1 MAKRKTGLGR
11 GLSSILSDS
20 QEGETDVAVQKKERK
35 PSASALR
42 ELNFKEILIKE
53 IETNPFQPRIE
64 FEETALEELA
74 LSIKVQG
81 IIQPITV
88 RRLSRNEYQL
98 ISGERRFRASQ
109 LAGLT
114 KIPAYIKEVEDQQ
127 MMEMALIE
135 NIQRKDLNAL
145 EISLSYQRL
154 IDECGLK
161 HEELGDRVGK
171 GRSTVN
177 NYLRLLKLPP
187 EIQLGLQGEHIS
199 MGHAKALLGIE
210 EVDIQLSVYEKI
222 LSEDLSVRKTE
233 ELVRS
238 LQKDKNSVAKDR
250 TPSDHSNEVSRLQ
263 TDLSSHFGTKVKV
276 SLNSNDKGEIKIPFM
291 SIDDLNRLLE
301 IIKP

>member
-1 MAKRKTGLGR
+1 MAKKKTGLGR
-11 GLSSILSDS
+11 GLSSILSD
-20 QEGETDVAVQKKERK
+20 TDGKDSSAPRRDR
-35 PSASALR
+35 PSAVR
-42 ELNFKEILIKE
+42 QLNFKEVLISE

-64 FEETALEELA
+64 FEETALQELA
-74 LSIKVQG
+74 SSIKVQG

-88 RRLSRNEYQL
+88 RALGRNQYQL

-109 LAGLT
+109 IAGLT
-114 KIPAYIKEVEDQQ
+114 KIPAYIKEVDNQQ

-145 EISLSYQRL
+145 EVSLSYQRL
-154 IDECGLK
+154 IDECDLK
-161 HEELGDRVGK
+161 QEELGERVGK

-187 EIQLGLQGEHIS
+187 EIQKGLQEEHIS

-222 LSEDLSVRKTE
+222 LSEDLSVRKSE
-233 ELVRS
+233 EIARN
-238 LQKDKNSVAKDR
+238 LQKEKVSTAKDR
-250 TPSDHSNEVSRLQ
+250 LPADNSQEVTRLQ
-263 TDLSSHFGTKVKV
+263 SDLSTHFGTKVKV
-276 SLNSNDKGEIKIPFM
+276 SLSSKDKGDIKIPFV

-301 IIKP
+301 IIKI